1 MVHYGVC
8 PKCGEKRIDYN
19 EDNNSIVCRSCGHQE
34 NVEDYRERLRN
45 TMPKVSWKYN
55 CPICG
60 KITAYDKYIT
70 TLSEA
75 YDTTEKLKSIVHP
88 CDDCKNAIE
97 WAKQRMQEEMQT
109 KSKMMYKGYEV
120 VDGDKII
127 IPITEYDRLMEDK
140 Q

>member
-1 MVHYGVC
+1 MFYYGEC
-8 PKCGEKRIDYN
+8 PKCGVKRTDYN
-19 EDNNSIVCRSCGHQE
+19 EDNNSIVCRSCGHE
-34 NVEDYRERLRN
+34 EKVDDFRGRLRV
-45 TMPKVSWKYN
+45 TMPKVSWTYN

-60 KITAYDKYIT
+60 QPTRYEKYIA

-75 YDTTEKLKSIVHP
+75 FDETEKLEALVTP
-88 CDDCKNAIE
+88 CEDCKKAIE
-97 WAKQRMQEEMQT
+97 WTKQRMRERTQNRCKT
-109 KSKMMYKGYEV
+109 MYKGYEV